1 MLLLLKTKTEG
12 EMAKCTYN
20 LRKKI
25 SHAKNMLREKKRE
38 KEQRKEHAMKKK
50 EDAKEKET

>member
-1 MLLLLKTKTEG
+1 
-12 EMAKCTYN
+12 MAKCTYN

-38 KEQRKEHAMKKK
+38 KEERKEHAMKKK
-50 EDAKEKET
+50 KDTKEKETQGKDLVS